1 MGDSRSLYDRIGGEA
16 AIMAAV
22 DLFYEK
28 VVNDPLTRPFF
39 DDLDIAAQSRKQVA
53 FMAWAFGGPEQYKGR
68 DLQQAHAKL
77 VKRGLGNEH
86 FDAVAG
92 HLAATLREL
101 GVAEDLIA
109 EALTLV
115 GGTRS
120 QVLRG

>member
-1 MGDSRSLYDRIGGEA
+1 MGESRSLYDRIGGEA

-22 DLFYEK
+22 DRFYEK
-28 VVNDPLTRPFF
+28 VLADPVTRPFF
-39 DDLDIAAQSRKQVA
+39 DGLDMEAQTRKQVA
-53 FMAWAFGGPEQYKGR
+53 FMAWAFGGPEEYKGR

-77 VKRGLGNEH
+77 VRRGLADQH

-92 HLAATLREL
+92 HLASTLREL

-109 EALTLV
+109 EALTRV
-115 GGTRS
+115 AGTRS